1 MAPTGI
7 REGARLDSDDSDDRT
22 DDLEQELVELKLRRH
37 KASLLPDPGIK
48 GWLIFFAIWLVSQLL
63 IMGTFIINKVGS
75 LEPSLRFKFLLLIF
89 FFCYLLYVTVIFF
102 QCKKSTRTH
111 MKVILLLLVIL
122 DGVDLFSSPRLDSG
136 LTLLFD
142 SILLGYWHF
151 SDRVAVTFGSS
162 HIA

>member
-1 MAPTGI
+1 M
-7 REGARLDSDDSDDRT
+7 DSDDSDDRSDDRS

-48 GWLIFFAIWLVSQLL
+48 GWLKLYAVWLVILLLVQGALL
-63 IMGTFIINKVGS
+63 IEMAGP
-75 LEPSLRFKFLLLIF
+75 LEPLLSFLLLIV
-89 FFCYLLYVTVIFF
+89 FCYLLYVTVIFF

-111 MKVILLLLVIL
+111 MKVILLLVGIVC
-122 DGVDLFSSPRLDSG
+122 GVEFFKLPDYRLERDYFLFL
-136 LTLLFD
+136 LLFH
-142 SILLGYWHF
+142 SFSLGYWHF

>member
-111 MKVILLLLVIL
+111 MKVILLLSVISSC
-122 DGVDLFSSPRLDSG
+122 VDLFNSRPESSFWG
-136 LTLLFD
+136 LMFV
-142 SILLGYWHF
+142 SFNLGYWHF

>member
-1 MAPTGI
+1 M
-7 REGARLDSDDSDDRT
+7 DSDDSDDRS
-22 DDLEQELVELKLRRH
+22 DDLEQELVELKLRMH

-48 GWLIFFAIWLVSQLL
+48 GWLKFFAVWLVFELWMVGTRL
-63 IMGTFIINKVGS
+63 IDTMTGS
-75 LEPSLRFKFLLLIF
+75 REPSSLFFFLLL
-89 FFCYLLYVTVIFF
+89 FCYLLYLTVIFF